1 MIIRPVS
8 CNFHQLFRND
18 PQDITLRKVSFSTSH
33 LVMTLQ
39 VQFCKQY
46 QQASYFHQSFRNK
59 RKTRHHQAADFH
71 RFFRIAR
78 KVSRKRCSCY
88 CQTSGYS
95 LLWWLH
101 HPWLRLYDPVQ
112 TGSQEE
118 TVAAWGK
125 SSQGE
130 KAAEPWS
137 KTKRE
142 EYKAR

>member
-39 VQFCKQY
+39 VPFCKQY

-71 RFFRIAR
+71 RFFRIALFFSYK
-78 KVSRKRCSCY
+78 KVLPLVRSVSKLFCSPY
-88 CQTSGYS
+88 ALVGSFRYYDM
-95 LLWWLH
+95 
-101 HPWLRLYDPVQ
+101 PIRLFVNCF
-112 TGSQEE
+112 SQI
-118 TVAAWGK
+118 K
-125 SSQGE
+125 DRSSERPG
-130 KAAEPWS
+130 AGGN
-137 KTKRE
+137 
-142 EYKAR
+142 